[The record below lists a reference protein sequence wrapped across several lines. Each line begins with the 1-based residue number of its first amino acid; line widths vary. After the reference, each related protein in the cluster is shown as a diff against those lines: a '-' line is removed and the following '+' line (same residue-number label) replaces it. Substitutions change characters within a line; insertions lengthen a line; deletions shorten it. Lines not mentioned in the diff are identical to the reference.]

1 MRCYT
6 LQNARQLLIAH
17 NIENAPLTAEVLL
30 RHTLNLDRVRYYQEF
45 DSELTPEQ
53 ESRFLSL
60 VGRHIKGEP
69 VAYITGH
76 KEFFG
81 IEFDVDSRALIPRP
95 ETELLVEKAL
105 DIAKERS
112 IRTIADI
119 GTGSGAITIALARKL
134 PAIKI
139 YASDISGLA
148 LELALQNC
156 YKCEVLDKICLLE
169 GDMLEPLPEAVDL
182 IIANLPY
189 VKEAD
194 MSEPSIMFEPA
205 LALNG
210 GPDGLDRIR
219 RFCPQIKE
227 KLNPGGYLVMEMGLG
242 QKKAVIDLLK
252 AYLHSANIEVIRD
265 INGIERAV
273 YVSI

>member
-1 MRCYT
+1 MIRSSV
-6 LQNARQLLIAH
+6 LKKARELLIAH
-17 NIENAPLTAEVLL
+17 HIENVPLTAEVLL
-30 RHTLNLDRVRYYQEF
+30 RHILNLDRVRYFQEF

-60 VGRHIKGEP
+60 IRRHINSEP

-95 ETELLVEKAL
+95 ETELLVETAL
-105 DIAKERS
+105 EIAAERDIK
-112 IRTIADI
+112 TIADV
-119 GTGSGAITIALARKL
+119 GTGSGAIAIALARKL

-148 LELALQNC
+148 LELARQNC
-156 YKCEVLDKICLLE
+156 QKCGVLDKVCLLE
-169 GDMLEPLPEAVDL
+169 GDMLEPLPEPVDL

-189 VKEAD
+189 VKEAELN
-194 MSEPSIMFEPA
+194 EPSIKFEPE

-219 RFCPQIKE
+219 RFCPQVKE
-227 KLNPGGYLVMEMGLG
+227 SLIP
-242 QKKAVIDLLK
+242 AVIWLWK
-252 AYLHSANIEVIRD
+252 
-265 INGIERAV
+265 
-273 YVSI
+273 